1 MGARASDASAL
12 SWLLAMATSVSPPG
26 LCLCIPVGP
35 PALSV
40 RMELGIPRARGAL
53 LPGRHVFDLLGSPS
67 TQSQP
72 QRALA
77 WPPQAR
83 YPRHIWVTSAW
94 LARSELVVS
103 ERLGQGVRAGR
114 PYS

>member
-1 MGARASDASAL
+1 MRARASDASAL

-26 LCLCIPVGP
+26 LCLCIPV
-35 PALSV
+35 LSV
-40 RMELGIPRARGAL
+40 RMELGVPRARGAL
-53 LPGRHVFDLLGSPS
+53 LPGRHVFDLLGSPP

-77 WPPQAR
+77 WPPQAQ

-94 LARSELVVS
+94 LAWSELVVS